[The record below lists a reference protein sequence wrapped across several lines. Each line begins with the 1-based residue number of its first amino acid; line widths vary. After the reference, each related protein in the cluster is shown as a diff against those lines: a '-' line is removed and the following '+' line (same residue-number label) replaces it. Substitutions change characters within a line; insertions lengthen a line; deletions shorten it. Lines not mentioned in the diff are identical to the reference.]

1 MKVSL
6 ADRLGNVKK
15 VRIGFSFGHFFL
27 GPIYCLFRLKFFTA
41 IFEIL
46 YIYIL
51 CPLPGMTFFTNWISS
66 LTFIP
71 SNVTKVINDFLM
83 MFRIDGGHF
92 YYVFGIAISVVLHL
106 VISFTI
112 RSKIVKKLMRKK
124 QLLPLEEIDARKLI
138 KYKACKIDVILA
150 EAFDIRQSNSYKSA
164 EENWYEN
171 NQTRI
176 KKNPSFENRSTL
188 SLTPEDRY
196 KARMEQ
202 VKNSYKLGLIS
213 KQEYERKLK
222 SIKEGK

>member
-6 ADRLGNVKK
+6 ADRLGNVKRT
-15 VRIGFSFGHFFL
+15 RIGFSFGHFFL
-27 GPIYCLFRLKFFTA
+27 GPIYCLFRLRFLTA
-41 IFEIL
+41 IFEVL

-51 CPLPGMTFFTNWISS
+51 CPLPGMKFITHWISS

-71 SNVTKVINDFLM
+71 SNITKIINDFLM
-83 MFRIDGGHF
+83 MFRMEGGHF

-171 NQTRI
+171 NQTRL
-176 KKNPSFENRSTL
+176 KKNPSFSNRSTL

-196 KARMEQ
+196 KTRIEQ

>member
-71 SNVTKVINDFLM
+71 SNITKVINDFLM

-176 KKNPSFENRSTL
+176 SSRPTFETRNNLVYTTEQKVQVQVEQLKNIY
-188 SLTPEDRY
+188 D
-196 KARMEQ
+196 
-202 VKNSYKLGLIS
+202 LGLIN
-213 KQEYERKLK
+213 KEEYNRRLKKLK
-222 SIKEGK
+222 EK